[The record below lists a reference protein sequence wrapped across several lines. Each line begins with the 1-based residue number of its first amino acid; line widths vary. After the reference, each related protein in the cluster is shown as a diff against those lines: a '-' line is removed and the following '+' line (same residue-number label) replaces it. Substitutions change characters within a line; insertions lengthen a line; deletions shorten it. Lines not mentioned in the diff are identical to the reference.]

1 MEFLTSRFLAAV
13 RICSGELAI
22 KQRLASAWMEHLD
35 DINADD
41 LPQSQRQTFLE
52 LRDAMYTRKP
62 LPDESAPH
70 ASIRKMSAQQV
81 ASYTNLIIAI
91 YAGLLR
97 FESRLA
103 FADDKPGTSVAPS
116 GVNPAEDLTRQQLN

>member
-22 KQRLASAWMEHLD
+22 KQRLASAWTEHLD

-41 LPQSQRQTFLE
+41 LPQSQRQTFVE
-52 LRDAMYTRKP
+52 LRDAMYERKP
-62 LPDESAPH
+62 LPDESAPR
-70 ASIRKMSAQQV
+70 ASIRKMSVQQV
-81 ASYTNLIIAI
+81 ASYTNIIVAI
-91 YAGLLR
+91 YVGLLR

-103 FADDKPGTSVAPS
+103 FADDKSDASVAS
-116 GVNPAEDLTRQQLN
+116 GGATPAEDRTLQRLN